1 MQVNWEPGQPLVID
15 GIRHAE
21 AVDALRQL
29 ATPFELVLVFI
40 TVNDPVREARL
51 RQRGVTDREQ
61 LRRAEEHPIEV
72 QVGTVLPEMADLT
85 MDGARPVEDLLQE
98 MVTWIQQHEVGE
110 RRRLFV
116 DPVRE
121 VPHGRDGRLR

>member
-1 MQVNWEPGQPLVID
+1 MQVHWEPGRPLVID

-29 ATPFELVLVFI
+29 VTPSKLVLVFI

-61 LRRAEEHPIEV
+61 LRRVEEHPIEV
-72 QVGTVLPEMADLT
+72 QVGTVLLEMADLT
-85 MDGARPVEDLLQE
+85 VDGARPVEDLLQE
-98 MVTWIQQHEVGE
+98 TVTWIQQHEVVVTNHI
-110 RRRLFV
+110 V
-116 DPVRE
+116 DKF
-121 VPHGRDGRLR
+121 